1 MDSLRDTNARERE
14 TRKEVSS
21 VVRSFAPRLAVDD
34 EVVRV

>member
-14 TRKEVSS
+14 TRKEVS